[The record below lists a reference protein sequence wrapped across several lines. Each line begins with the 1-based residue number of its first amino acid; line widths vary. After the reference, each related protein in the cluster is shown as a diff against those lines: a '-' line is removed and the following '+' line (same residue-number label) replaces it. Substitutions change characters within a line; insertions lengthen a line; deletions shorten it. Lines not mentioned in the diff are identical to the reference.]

1 MNEQLHFSL
10 SPSVLFQLC
19 FSALYSCKDVVME
32 HNHNN
37 ITGKTFIKLVFTVV
51 YTSCKL
57 YSLLPTPMPVL
68 SLLSLHLIPVLS
80 PPAPSSLFLSLLGCS
95 DSSSLRLSC
104 GTAPGKVG

>member
-1 MNEQLHFSL
+1 MFHFNE
-10 SPSVLFQLC
+10 PLC
-19 FSALYSCKDVVME
+19 FSSLYSCKDVVME

-51 YTSCKL
+51 YTGCKL
-57 YSLLPTPMPVL
+57 YSLLPTPVLML

-80 PPAPSSLFLSLLGCS
+80 PPDYSSVSSLSGCA
-95 DSSSLRLSC
+95 DSSSLQLSS